1 MAASL
6 PFFGSK
12 GDAGPSTS
20 TAAAPS
26 AAGGSETLLLF
37 VRLSDPLKPPRSVY
51 CPGSTTVRS
60 FWEGWVAPL
69 LRGRAVPPTGLR
81 FLVAGR
87 TIEPDCCARL
97 VDVGVSH
104 LSTIEVAGR
113 LPSQGFS
120 RLHQL
125 LENLVETL
133 APVASATAGSGGGG
147 GGKDPPADDEP
158 SHSLASREPIMHAI
172 DTEIGD
178 HRAAAR
184 CCGGGTSA
192 SPCHCMACTLR
203 PNSALRLCGTLLHS
217 NDVAVIGLTHRV
229 VQYLLRARVDCC
241 APVASFSEATGALV
255 LLADEGHRWL
265 YDAVV
270 DALTPEGVAVAAL
283 LTLRLSYDAKTHP
296 LLWQHPT
303 KKQTLL
309 EMAARAP
316 SPDLLLCLMP
326 ALHLSR
332 LASSGALQA
341 VSMASYKAL
350 HAMALH
356 GRHELLSLLLGSGA
370 ISAQHVSLLLE
381 TALQKKGKQ
390 PLTERV
396 AAEMVRYVGPLGSEA
411 ASLLKVAAGHSSA
424 AVVAMLL
431 DLSLHDTEGALDL
444 EAVGLAL
451 AEACDFNNDEAM
463 ELLLLRWKGRCAA
476 SQAQPLVRAFS
487 ARGDAERVERLLAT
501 GKGGTAM
508 VRMDSAQ
515 RSALARAGLAH
526 AAGSAEQR
534 TRVLRTLLA
543 AGADAK
549 SEHGEAALRNAARDG
564 HAEAMELLLGMGTNV
579 NAVDE
584 DGKTVLCVAAQSG
597 GCASVHTL
605 LEHGAQ
611 VRMRCPDGREP
622 LDFAVDES
630 VRALL
635 LAEVEKLRMGLL
647 DELLAEE
654 ELAAASAKGGGKSK
668 SKKAKKAEKAEQKAS
683 AAGSAAANAN
693 GTGAAAEG
701 ARDDAGGDDAGEGG
715 KKKKKKKKG
724 AAEGA
729 ASVERPPSPE
739 PELPP
744 PKKGG
749 KNGKG
754 AGAVARN
761 GEAGAVHSGGGGCS
775 LLDVAV
781 SVLGGGNGASPK
793 AMRLSSLISALY
805 ERSASFKE
813 EIRNAGGAKSWLTLH
828 SDAFILDTDGPAG
841 QESVKLRT
849 RPKDAAAPVEHLP
862 PPPPPPPCDDDADG
876 GAGAP
881 EDASLHLEA
890 VDAAAADDEFA
901 AASITAALAEE
912 GLPPPLPP
920 PRPRSRPQQ
929 YEDDSPEGLPPP
941 LPPPPGRGAAPPAGP
956 LGGFGGFDTGGG
968 LGGLLGGLGG
978 AEFRPQGGNQPVE
991 RAQSASGRFGAI
1003 GSGAR
1008 GAPGGVSSAGAPGA
1022 GGAALGR
1029 GAAPAR
1035 LPGRVLSLE
1044 SMSLAPLEDDEALLA
1059 EVAEAD
1065 PLGIEKKIRA
1075 IQKKLRRVQEI
1086 EERAARS
1093 LPVDGDQLMLL
1104 GSKPKLQRSLRLLL
1118 DQWAVLEPRLIEQQ
1132 AQRMAALANSEC
1144 AVCLEEYSSA
1154 FSAIRTSCCGYHF
1167 HKTCLQQCIESKGH
1181 CPICF
1186 ADKTQCRV
1194 VEQRVRSGHT
1204 Q

>member
-217 NDVAVIGLTHRV
+217 NDV
-229 VQYLLRARVDCC
+229 
-241 APVASFSEATGALV
+241 

-283 LTLRLSYDAKTHP
+283 LTLRLHP

-326 ALHLSR
+326 ALHLSRHKALAGGAALSARLLADGRLVFPRR

-396 AAEMVRYVGPLGSEA
+396 AAEM
-411 ASLLKVAAGHSSA
+411 VAAGHSSA

-668 SKKAKKAEKAEQKAS
+668 SKKAKKAEKAEQKA
-683 AAGSAAANAN
+683 
-693 GTGAAAEG
+693 
-701 ARDDAGGDDAGEGG
+701 
-715 KKKKKKKKG
+715 
-724 AAEGA
+724 
-729 ASVERPPSPE
+729 
-739 PELPP
+739 
-744 PKKGG
+744 
-749 KNGKG
+749 
-754 AGAVARN
+754 N

-849 RPKDAAAPVEHLP
+849 RPKDAAAP
-862 PPPPPPPCDDDADG
+862 
-876 GAGAP
+876 
-881 EDASLHLEA
+881 
-890 VDAAAADDEFA
+890 
-901 AASITAALAEE
+901 
-912 GLPPPLPP
+912 
-920 PRPRSRPQQ
+920 
-929 YEDDSPEGLPPP
+929 
-941 LPPPPGRGAAPPAGP
+941 
-956 LGGFGGFDTGGG
+956 
-968 LGGLLGGLGG
+968 
-978 AEFRPQGGNQPVE
+978 GGNQPVE

-1008 GAPGGVSSAGAPGA
+1008 GAPGG
-1022 GGAALGR
+1022 
-1029 GAAPAR
+1029 
-1035 LPGRVLSLE
+1035 
-1044 SMSLAPLEDDEALLA
+1044 DDEALLA